1 MGGRLKPRQEI
12 IMAVHFTGP
21 ILFAGKD
28 GNRKWFENLP
38 IDKNPDYLVYMDDFT
53 GVTLDTTNDWTLV
66 KDSSATAAIGADL
79 VNGTVVLTSQATTD
93 NDGAS
98 IQGNEIFAVSS
109 SRDIWFETK
118 LFITDAEGDAMDV
131 CVGLT
136 VNFATNPEAILTAAD
151 RIVFQID
158 DGDSNIDCVTEKDGT
173 ATTTDS
179 GVDIASGTYVTL
191 GFHVKGTG
199 SVEFFVNRNLVATH
213 TDNIPDDENL
223 AIGAMELSG
232 SATGTK
238 SMTIDYLFAA
248 QNR

>member
-1 MGGRLKPRQEI
+1 
-12 IMAVHFTGP
+12 MAVHFTGP
-21 ILFAGKD
+21 ILHAGTQKT
-28 GNRKWFENLP
+28 REWFLNLP
-38 IDKNPDYLVYMDDFT
+38 ASNNPDYVTYMDDFT
-53 GVTLDTTNDWTLV
+53 GVALDTTNDWTLI
-66 KDSSATAAIGADL
+66 KDSSATTAIGAD
-79 VNGTVVLTSQATTD
+79 VENGAVVLTSQATTD

-98 IQGNEIFAVSS
+98 IQGNEIYALSS
-109 SRDIWFETK
+109 TRDIWFETK

-136 VNFATNPEAILTAAD
+136 VNFATNPEAMLTAAD

-179 GVDIASGTYVTL
+179 GVDIVSGTYVTL
-191 GFHVKGTG
+191 GFHVHGT
-199 SVEFFVNRNLVATH
+199 SKVEFFVNRNLVATH
-213 TDNIPDDENL
+213 TDNLPDDENL
-223 AIGAMELSG
+223 TIGAMELSG

-238 SMTIDYLFAA
+238 SMTVDYLMTV

>member
-1 MGGRLKPRQEI
+1 
-12 IMAVHFTGP
+12 MAVHFTGP

-53 GVTLDTTNDWTLV
+53 GVTLDTTNVWTLI

-98 IQGNEIFAVSS
+98 LQGNEIYAVSS

-136 VNFATNPEAILTAAD
+136 VNFATNPEAMLTAAD

-179 GVDIASGTYVTL
+179 GVEIASGTYVPL

-223 AIGAMELSG
+223 TIGAMELSG
-232 SATGTK
+232 STTGTK

>member
-1 MGGRLKPRQEI
+1 
-12 IMAVHFTGP
+12 MAVHFTGP
-21 ILFAGKD
+21 VLYAGKD
-28 GNRKWFENLP
+28 GQRQWFENLP
-38 IDKNPDYLVYMDDFT
+38 VANNPDYLMYMDDFT
-53 GVTLDTTNDWTLV
+53 GIALDTTNDWTLI
-66 KDSSATAAIGADL
+66 KDSSATAALGADAE
-79 VNGTVVLTSQATTD
+79 NGTLVLTSQATTD

-98 IQGNEIFAVSS
+98 VQGNEIFELSA

-136 VNFATNPEAILTAAD
+136 VNFATNPEAMLTAAD

-179 GVDIASGTYVTL
+179 GIDIVSGTSVTL

-199 SVEFFVNRNLVATH
+199 SVEFFVNGNKVATH
-213 TDNIPDDENL
+213 TANLPDDENL

-238 SMTIDYLFAA
+238 SMTIDYLMAV

>member
-1 MGGRLKPRQEI
+1 
-12 IMAVHFTGP
+12 MAVHFTGP
-21 ILFAGKD
+21 VLYAGKD
-28 GNRKWFENLP
+28 GQRQWFENLP
-38 IDKNPDYLVYMDDFT
+38 VANNPDYLMYMDDFT
-53 GVTLDTTNDWTLV
+53 GIALDTTNDWTLI
-66 KDSSATAAIGADL
+66 KDSSASGALGADAE
-79 VNGTVVLTSQATTD
+79 NGTLVLSSQATTD

-98 IQGNEIFAVSS
+98 VQGNEIFALSS
-109 SRDIWFETK
+109 TRDIWFETK

-136 VNFATNPEAILTAAD
+136 VNFATNPEAMLTAAD

-179 GVDIASGTYVTL
+179 GIDIVSGTSVTL

-199 SVEFFVNRNLVATH
+199 SVEFFVNRNKVATH
-213 TDNIPDDENL
+213 TANLPDNENL

-238 SMTIDYLFAA
+238 SMTIDYLMAV